1 MAVDEV
7 VDHMN
12 FLMMAAHDTITS
24 SATSLIWLLAKH
36 PEWQDRL
43 RQEIEAVTGGLA
55 AVDGCAVVVLE
66 RGDLALGE
74 ATDDVDAE
82 ASAAAVAAAA
92 AGIRCCCVASS
103 CLTFEA
109 AFLLGPLVDPFG
121 GPRFFG

>member
-1 MAVDEV
+1 M
-7 VDHMN
+7 
-12 FLMMAAHDTITS
+12 L
-24 SATSLIWLLAKH
+24 
-36 PEWQDRL
+36 
-43 RQEIEAVTGGLA
+43 EA
-55 AVDGCAVVVLE
+55 AVVVLE

-82 ASAAAVAAAA
+82 ASAAAVAVA